1 MSVTQPLLRWM
12 SVATLSAGVVCLP
25 TLAAQAAELS
35 PGGSASNKAQ
45 VEHSEALA
53 QPTPANKAQI
63 ERGERLQVEGAEANV
78 PEPAAGASS
87 ASVSGAAAWQLAL
100 SALGGAVVAGGV
112 VVGAQQMSRRH
123 HHDGS
128 VVA

>member
-12 SVATLSAGVVCLP
+12 SVATLSAGAVCLP
-25 TLAAQAAELS
+25 VLAAAAAEPS
-35 PGGSASNKAQ
+35 SGNKAQ

-63 ERGERLQVEGAEANV
+63 ERAERLQLEGAEANV
-78 PEPAAGASS
+78 PEPAAGTSS
-87 ASVSGAAAWQLAL
+87 ASVSGDATAWQLAL
-100 SALGGAVVAGGV
+100 SALGGAVLAGGV
-112 VVGAQQMSRRH
+112 AVGAQRVSRH
-123 HHDGS
+123 HQDRS